1 MIPVKIC
8 GLRTPESVSA
18 AVKCGAAF
26 LGFVFYPPS
35 PRFVTPEQALPL
47 IADVPGHVR
56 TVGLFV
62 DPSDEELERT
72 LTAVRLDMIQ
82 LHGQETPERLCAL
95 RALSGKPVIKA
106 LRVGVASDL
115 EAARRFETAADWL
128 LFDSRPA
135 DAALPGGTGQSFD
148 WRILEGFVSPRPWM
162 LSGGLNAGNIRD
174 ALSALRPDAVD
185 LSSGVERAPGQKDPA
200 LIEEFFRSLPG

>member
-35 PRFVTPEQALPL
+35 PRFVTPEQAAPL

-72 LTAVRLDMIQ
+72 LSAVRLDMIQ

-106 LRVGVASDL
+106 LRVASASDL
-115 EAARRFETAADWL
+115 EAARRFAAAADWL
-128 LFDSRPA
+128 LFDSRAA
-135 DAALPGGTGQSFD
+135 DAALPGGTGRSFD
-148 WRILEGFVSPRPWM
+148 WRILEGFVSPGPWM
-162 LSGGLNAGNIRD
+162 LSGGLNAGNIRA